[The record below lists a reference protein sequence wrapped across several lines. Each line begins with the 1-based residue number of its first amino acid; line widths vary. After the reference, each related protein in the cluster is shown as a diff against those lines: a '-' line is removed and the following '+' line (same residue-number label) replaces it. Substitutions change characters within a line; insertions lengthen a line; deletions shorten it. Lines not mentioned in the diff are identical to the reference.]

1 MIKRSSVTIN
11 NNHPK
16 KITFIATAIILLSVT
31 ATLGF
36 SPNEDVYAK
45 KPPLVIEWSNGFPSG
60 EHANLNIHGK
70 KLIPFFNCDNSV
82 ESEPF
87 GKSIFVPIEGT
98 SKIEFVSN
106 KRASGFNILQVLDP
120 CAAPFGQEPVPQ
132 RDAALVQLES
142 KEMQVYWRILGK
154 PDNGGSPS
162 TAMLAFPKLIEACNF
177 LPIAFEDGSIVNSFD
192 PDALAGGTGLALVV
206 FTGLEMHA
214 DDIIDND
221 MFDVGESIY
230 LDDGNGIFNAAVD
243 VLLAGPGGVI
253 GEFDPLQPFDN
264 TKEKHEDST
273 ANNMFDAGET
283 VYLDADMD
291 GFVSAGDTRLA
302 NASSQGLSDTEGGDE
317 IDCSKDFLVGLG
329 LINNKGVF
337 DLEEQTLKRFDPA
350 TTEKGKGKSKAV
362 DITGLFTWTGV
373 LCDPL
378 TAADVNGDGEISL
391 LGDFPGLTEQLI
403 LDAVDDAT
411 QEFLWPIG
419 NHDEPGDH
427 TVHPDFGNGISEK
440 EFAAY
445 LAFVYPDCFA
455 FFNEWIFI
463 IADIVR
469 YGIDYVNDG
478 TTLTQMRFYPVAT
491 TTFD

>member
-11 NNHPK
+11 NSHLK

-106 KRASGFNILQVLDP
+106 KRASGFSILQVLDP
-120 CAAPFGQEPVPQ
+120 CAAPFGQENTP
-132 RDAALVQLES
+132 DAALIQLEA

-162 TAMLAFPKLIEACNF
+162 TAMLSHPTLIEACNF
-177 LPIAFEDGSIVNSFD
+177 LPIEFDDDTIVNSGD
-192 PDALAGGTGLALVV
+192 PDVGLGLVA
-206 FTGLEMHA
+206 FTA
-214 DDIIDND
+214 DEKHTEDVAVNG

-230 LDDGNGIFNAAVD
+230 LDNGDGVVMAADD
-243 VLLAGPGGVI
+243 VLLAGPGVADGAGLVAFTAFEQHENFT
-253 GEFDPLQPFDN
+253 GNTAGFDI
-264 TKEKHEDST
+264 
-273 ANNMFDAGET
+273 GET
-283 VYLDADMD
+283 VYLSVDAV
-291 GFVSAGDTRLA
+291 VSAGDTRLA
-302 NASSQGLSDTEGGDE
+302 NASSQGLPESEGGDE

-329 LINNKGVF
+329 LVNNKGVF
-337 DLEEQTLKRFDPA
+337 IKDGETLKRFDPES
-350 TTEKGKGKSKAV
+350 TEKGKGKSKAIE
-362 DITGLFTWTGV
+362 ITDLFTWSGV
-373 LCDPL
+373 LCDPSLDIDGPLGVPDGKL
-378 TAADVNGDGEISL
+378 TQIH
-391 LGDFPGLTEQLI
+391 DFPALTEQLI

-419 NHDEPGDH
+419 PHDEPGDH
-427 TVHPDFGNGISEK
+427 TVHSDFGNGISEK
-440 EFAAY
+440 EFTAF
-445 LAFVYPDCFA
+445 LATLDECVE
-455 FFNEWIFI
+455 FFEQWIFI

-469 YGIDYVNDG
+469 YGLDYVNDG
-478 TTLTQMRFYPVAT
+478 TTLTQMRFYPVDT
-491 TTFD
+491 LFD